1 MEDLF
6 IFVQTPA
13 VTPLVLRSNKS
24 TMKVIITP
32 WLSGLASLQQDSETG
47 VQGNKKPTRFSVP
60 HGAMRVGFSVIVL
73 RY

>member
-6 IFVQTPA
+6 IFVQMPV

-24 TMKVIITP
+24 MTKVTIIL
-32 WLSGLASLQQDSETG
+32 WLSGLASLQQDSEIG
-47 VQGNKKPTRFSVP
+47 VKGNKKPTHTFVP
-60 HGAMRVGFSVIVL
+60 YGVIKAGSWAIAL